1 MFVLR
6 RWLTQSIQLSM
17 FSIKIRPTISALVLS
32 LTSIT
37 MIGISG
43 AHECLAQQKFKV
55 GAALP
60 LSGVI
65 AEVGVAARN
74 GIELAR
80 EQHPELFT
88 NLEFVYE
95 DSQWDPKSAVAVF
108 NKLVQID
115 KVSLVFN
122 WGNPT
127 SEAVA
132 PIAEA
137 RKIPLLA
144 LSLDPSCAR
153 GRNYVI
159 RFTNPSADFSKRLA
173 QYIKA
178 KGYKKLG
185 VVLAQ
190 NTYVQGLLDGL
201 KANLGNELNVT
212 TIATFNLSDMDFRST
227 IIKAK
232 AGSFDALGVFLISGQ
247 VSTFYRQLKQQQVT
261 TPTFGTDFFESPV
274 EIQSAGGAMEGA
286 VYPHL
291 GISPQFEAQYKEKYK
306 NDYQIAYAGNAY
318 DLAVMLGTLFN
329 SASSRLGSD
338 KILETLKSDKSSLI
352 GVTGAAKYQQGS
364 DGDSYFEFPIQLKR
378 VENGGFLPISE

>member
-1 MFVLR
+1 MNNISQER
-6 RWLTQSIQLSM
+6 
-17 FSIKIRPTISALVLS
+17 IRSLIHALVILLAS
-32 LTSIT
+32 LVVIE
-37 MIGISG
+37 IAG
-43 AHECLAQQKFKV
+43 AQVLFAQEKFKI
-55 GAALP
+55 GAVLP
-60 LSGVI
+60 LSGPL
-65 AEVGVAARN
+65 AEYGVAARN
-74 GIELAR
+74 GINLAK
-80 EQHPELFT
+80 EQQPELFT
-88 NLEFVYE
+88 NLEFVYQ
-95 DSQWDPKSAVAVF
+95 DSQWDPKSAVAAF
-108 NKLVQID
+108 NKLVQMD

-132 PIAEA
+132 PLAEA
-137 RKIPLLA
+137 RKIPLLV

-185 VVLAQ
+185 VVLAE

-201 KANLGNELNVT
+201 KVNLANDQEVT
-212 TIATFNLSDMDFRST
+212 TIATFNLSDMDFRSAVL
-227 IIKAK
+227 KARS
-232 AGSFDALGVFLISGQ
+232 GSFDTLGVFLISGQ
-247 VSTFYRQLKQQQVT
+247 VSTFYRQLEQQQVK

-291 GISPQFEAQYKEKYK
+291 GISPQFEAQYKERYK
-306 NDYQIAYAGNAY
+306 SDHQIAYAGNAY

-329 SASSRLGSD
+329 SASYKLGSEQ
-338 KILETLKSDKSSLI
+338 ILEILKSNKSSLV
-352 GVTGAAKYQQGS
+352 GVTGAAKYQHSS

-378 VENGGFLPISE
+378 VEDGEFLLVSE

>member
-1 MFVLR
+1 MLAP
-6 RWLTQSIQLSM
+6 
-17 FSIKIRPTISALVLS
+17 KIRSSISALVLS
-32 LTSIT
+32 VTSVVA
-37 MIGISG
+37 IGISCTQ
-43 AHECLAQQKFKV
+43 ELLAQEKFKV

-60 LSGVI
+60 LTGVI
-65 AEVGVAARN
+65 AEVGIAARN
-74 GIELAR
+74 GIELAK

-95 DSQWDPKSAVAVF
+95 DSQWDPKSAVAAF

-132 PIAEA
+132 PLAEA

-153 GRNYVI
+153 GRNYAI

-173 QYIKA
+173 RYIKA

-201 KANLGNELNVT
+201 KENLADDQHVT
-212 TIATFNLSDMDFRST
+212 TIATFNLSDMDFRSAVL
-227 IIKAK
+227 KVK
-232 AGSFDALGVFLISGQ
+232 SGSFDALGVFLISGQ
-247 VSTFYRQLKQQQVT
+247 VSTFYRQLKQQQVN

-274 EIQSAGGAMEGA
+274 EIKSAGGAMEGA

-329 SASSRLGSD
+329 AAPTGLSSEQ
-338 KILETLKSDKSSLI
+338 ILATLKSNKSSLT
-352 GVTGAAKYQQGS
+352 GVTGSAKYQHSS

-378 VENGGFLPISE
+378 VENGGFLPMSE

>member
-1 MFVLR
+1 M
-6 RWLTQSIQLSM
+6 LSKKVR
-17 FSIKIRPTISALVLS
+17 SSISALVLS
-32 LTSIT
+32 LGSII
-37 MIGISG
+37 MIGLTG
-43 AHECLAQQKFKV
+43 AHESLAQEKLRV

-60 LSGVI
+60 LTGVI

-80 EQHPELFT
+80 AQHPELFT
-88 NLEFVYE
+88 NLEFIYQ
-95 DSQWDPKSAVAVF
+95 DSQWDPKSAVAAF

-115 KVSLVFN
+115 KVSMVFN

-132 PIAEA
+132 PLAEA

-190 NTYVQGLLDGL
+190 NTYVQGLLEGL
-201 KANLGNELNVT
+201 KANLGNEPHVT

-227 IIKAK
+227 VLKAK

-318 DLAVMLGTLFN
+318 DLAVMLGSLFN
-329 SASSRLGSD
+329 SASSGLSSE
-338 KILETLKSDKSSLI
+338 KILEALKSDKSSLV
-352 GVTGAAKYQQGS
+352 GVTGAAKYQHSS